1 MINLKKAQI
10 AILTDFGIS
19 DNYNG
24 VMEGVIRKINPD
36 TDIVYITPNAKEF
49 NLYAGAYLLYTSYRY
64 FQKNTIFLAV
74 IDPGVGTKRRAI
86 IVKSRN
92 YYFVGP
98 DNGILYPA
106 ISEDGISKVVQITN
120 PRMYL
125 SREISN
131 TFHGRDIFSVAAAYL
146 SLNVDM
152 TVFGEMINPEEL
164 EKIEFNFSESKD
176 ENKVMYCGKIVYVDH
191 FGNIATS
198 IKTKINK
205 NAKVIAK
212 HNGREYYLNV
222 VRTFGEGKEK
232 EFLLYNNGY
241 GFLEIGINK
250 GNAAITINANE
261 GDEICLEVYTR
272 GDFSH
277 SI

>member
-1 MINLKKAQI
+1 LINLKKAQI

-36 TDIVYITPNAKEF
+36 INISYVTPNAKEF

-64 FQKNTIFLAV
+64 FQKGTIFLTV
-74 IDPGVGTKRRAI
+74 IDPGVGTKRRAL
-86 IVKSRN
+86 IVKTKN

-98 DNGILYPA
+98 DNGVLYPA
-106 ISEDGISKVVQITN
+106 ISEDGILKIAQITN
-120 PRMYL
+120 PRMFL
-125 SREISN
+125 GKEISN

-152 TVFGEMINPEEL
+152 SVFGEMINPGEL
-164 EKIEFNFSESKD
+164 EKLEFSFRESKND
-176 ENKVMYCGKIVYVDH
+176 NKVTYCGKIIYVDH
-191 FGNIATS
+191 FGNVATS
-198 IKTKINK
+198 IRTNIDK
-205 NAKVIAK
+205 NAKVIARHK
-212 HNGREYYLNV
+212 DREYKLNV
-222 VRTFGEGKEK
+222 VRTFGESKGKEL
-232 EFLLYNNGY
+232 LLYDNGY

-250 GNAAITINANE
+250 GNASITINANE
-261 GDEICLEVYTR
+261 GDDLCLEVYTQE
-272 GDFSH
+272 DFNH